1 MNILHKKFKAP
12 DDLAGYIES
21 LWILRS
27 TEAEA
32 SELSEVGCCLPNGG
46 WELMFK
52 AGRGGLKITCEGDS
66 AWVPE
71 MSGLA
76 TNGSP
81 VYWQLKGNLMVFGMV
96 LLPETIELLS
106 KQPTSL
112 HEARFENFKKYQ
124 QQVFKD
130 LQQLAEQFH
139 EPEELAKQAF
149 AILREYLLAP
159 LKEQQPPYFLEAM
172 RLIRKNLDKQN
183 LDDLNEKVFISKR
196 HLQRTFQNKVGYGP
210 KAYSRMLRFC
220 EAIFYLQQNPSAR
233 MTTVAYD
240 FGYADQSH
248 FIREFKEF
256 MGQNPRKFFNDWRMG
271 EKVIIHKTFAYL

>member
-1 MNILHKKFKAP
+1 MKILHEKFKVP
-12 DDLAGYIES
+12 EDLAPYIES
-21 LWILRS
+21 LWLLQS
-27 TEAEA
+27 SEAED

-52 AGRGGLKITCEGDS
+52 AGSGALHITCEGES
-66 AWVPE
+66 IWLPE
-71 MSGLA
+71 MSSLA

-81 VYWQLKGNLMVFGMV
+81 VYWQIRGNVTVFGMV

-106 KQPTSL
+106 KRPTSL
-112 HEARFENFKKYQ
+112 HERRFENLKKYQ
-124 QQVFKD
+124 QQVFED
-130 LQQLAEQFH
+130 LQQLAQGFQGAED
-139 EPEELAKQAF
+139 LAEKAF
-149 AILREYLLAP
+149 ALLRRHLLAP
-159 LKEQQPPYFLEAM
+159 ATQQNPYFSEAM
-172 RLIRKNLDKQN
+172 RLIRHNLDKQSVE
-183 LDDLNEKVFISKR
+183 DLNEKVFVSKR

-220 EAIFYLQQNPSAR
+220 EAIFYLQQNPNAR

-256 MGQNPRKFFNDWRMG
+256 MGQNPRKFFADWPV
-271 EKVIIHKTFAYL
+271 ETKVIIHKTFAYL